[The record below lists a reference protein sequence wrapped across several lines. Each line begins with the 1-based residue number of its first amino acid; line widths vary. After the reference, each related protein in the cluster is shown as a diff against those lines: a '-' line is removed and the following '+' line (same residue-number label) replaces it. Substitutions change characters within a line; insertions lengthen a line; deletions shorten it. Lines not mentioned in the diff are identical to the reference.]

1 MAVATLETSLYQG
14 EIVLADRAGKGT
26 SSSKAL
32 KFWFEVCIH
41 SVSLPEE
48 NFESNCVI
56 RKNKVNCFHRNIIGY

>member
-1 MAVATLETSLYQG
+1 MAMITLETGLYQG
-14 EIVLADRAGKGT
+14 EIFLADRAGKGE
-26 SSSKAL
+26 SRSKAL
-32 KFWFEVCIH
+32 VFWFEFCIH